1 MVFVRTVT
9 IKSIS
14 RERRA
19 SYICGGSS
27 AATDRGTQLGAEANM
42 KDMFAKFSKL
52 GTDLT
57 GKGATDVTR
66 GQQDTEKASRYYS
79 DILSGDSSKILQ
91 AVAPE
96 INTIGKQTDQAKST
110 IARSGDRTGGTSSKF
125 QDLVTSVPAAAGNV
139 VANARQGAAGGV
151 QQTGAQFTNAGLS
164 ETGLGLNS
172 LSAAEG
178 TASDLRSGA
187 ITSRQVSQKIHDEA
201 VQQWADLASSIMFG
215 AITGGMGGG
224 GAAGAFK
231 GGVLGGLGG

>member
-1 MVFVRTVT
+1 M
-9 IKSIS
+9 SL
-14 RERRA
+14 
-19 SYICGGSS
+19 GGSS
-27 AATDRGTQLGAEANM
+27 AKTDRTTQLDAEGKM
-42 KDMFAKFSKL
+42 RGMFDQFKNL

-125 QDLVTSVPAAAGNV
+125 QDLVTSVPAATGNV
-139 VANARQGAAGGV
+139 VANARKDAAGGV
-151 QQTGAQFTNAGLS
+151 ERTGAQTTSTGLS
-164 ETGLGLNS
+164 ETGLGLNA
-172 LSAAEG
+172 LSGAEG

-187 ITSRQVSQKIHDEA
+187 IQSRQVSQKIHDEA

-215 AITGGMGGG
+215 I
-224 GAAGAFK
+224 
-231 GGVLGGLGG
+231 GV